1 MAKTKRD
8 YQIQAEE
15 TFFSELDKGTKSGI
29 ICLATGAGKTFVAVN
44 ILNNPRFNKI
54 LWVTHSIELISQSS
68 LAILHE
74 EFDDKQLFEDINAKG
89 DIIDYLDSLD
99 GKDSEDLFGGLTH
112 QETKVKGHIGIVK
125 QHRLDLDCKIV
136 VASIQTIVRRL
147 DKIDANM
154 FDLVIIDECH
164 MACSDTFSKV
174 CNYFKPKFLL
184 GLTAT
189 PKRTD
194 GLSLSN
200 LFEKIIFERDIKFC
214 IDNNFL
220 CEIDAVRV
228 KTELSLDTVR
238 TTAGEL
244 NSKDLESLV
253 NTSARNNLVVDK
265 YLEYASGRQAL
276 TFCVDVQHA
285 MDLAKVFNNRGVNT
299 SFVVGDESLCPDRKY
314 RVDLFR
320 SKKLQVLTNVNILCL
335 DEETEILTESG
346 WTKIDEMTYSHKIA
360 NWDNGYV
367 WFKEP
372 KFIIKRE
379 RFENE
384 NMVSLNSKFKNL
396 RVTDRHNIVWRKR
409 NGEWQKSEAK
419 DLVNMQIELPVSGR
433 FIPEKVEMPIP
444 FVYSKKHYEKA
455 INSNSFALRTRND
468 FNIKE
473 SRELAKIRID
483 EKLALR
489 YKAPHELTLAECKF
503 IGFWIGDGCK
513 HKTKDGCLRYTL
525 AQAIVYPNIIK
536 WIDNTLTKCGF
547 DFIKRDKSHLEF
559 PHYTY
564 ELSRGTGFGNQ
575 KRCGVFEI
583 EPYLEKSGSKYL
595 SYLNERQFDA
605 LLEGLWF
612 ADGNHLQHK
621 KMPKTGCHVA
631 SVNKQL
637 LDKLQEI
644 ACCRGY
650 RTTLYMGTPKKN
662 KDHQEIWY
670 LSFRKTDMFQVAND
684 RLTIENNYISER
696 VWCVTSH
703 SGNIITRRKGH
714 VTVTGNT
721 AGVDIP
727 DTNCIIMARPTKS
740 LVLYL
745 QAIGR
750 GTRLKSGGGNLLLLD
765 IVDNTSKHE
774 LINTW
779 TLDKGKELED
789 KVFLTKVKKDAL
801 IEKREQKRK
810 LDSVVKKDVK
820 LDLLK
825 PPTQPSNALAGWTRE
840 RVIEEATEKQLDFLK
855 RLGLYEEGNAYT
867 KGQCSELI
875 AIAPAAAWQIEK
887 AKRWGYDTSKGL
899 TITQFQLI
907 EKQVSS
913 TSNKSITKSL

>member
-1 MAKTKRD
+1 MGKQLRP
-8 YQIQAEE
+8 YQEE
-15 TFFSELDKGTKSGI
+15 GIAAVFNELNNGVKSQ
-29 ICLATGAGKTFVAVN
+29 LLVNATGLGKTFQAVQ
-44 ILNNPRFNKI
+44 ILNNPRFSKV
-54 LWVTHSIELISQSS
+54 LWLTHNEELISQSS
-68 LAILHE
+68 LAILRE
-74 EFDDKQLFEDINAKG
+74 EFDDNSLFQEIDQKG
-89 DIIDYLDSLD
+89 GFIAYLDSLD
-99 GKDSEDLFGGLTH
+99 GKAPMDLFDGLTH
-112 QETKVKGHIGIVK
+112 QETKVKGHLGIIK

-147 DKIDANM
+147 DKIPSNT
-154 FDLVIIDECH
+154 FDLIVVDEAH
-164 MACSDTFSKV
+164 MSIATTWSKV
-174 CNYFKPKFLL
+174 CNYFSPQLLL

-189 PKRTD
+189 PVRSD
-194 GLSLSN
+194 GMSLSN
-200 LFEKIIFERDIKFC
+200 LFDKIVFERDIKFG
-214 IDNNFL
+214 IDNGYL

-228 KTELSLDTVR
+228 KTDLDIDSVR

-244 NSKDLESLV
+244 NSKDLENLV
-253 NTSARNNLVVDK
+253 NTPNRNNLIVDK
-265 YLEYASGRQAL
+265 YLEYGSGRQAL
-276 TFCVDVQHA
+276 AFCVDVKHA
-285 MDLAKVFNNRGVNT
+285 MDLAQVFNNRGINA
-299 SFVVGDESLCPDRKY
+299 SFVVGDESLCPDRKA

-320 SKKLQVLTNVNILCL
+320 SKDIQVLTNVNILCL

-346 WTKIDEMTYSHKIA
+346 WTKIDEMTYSHKVA
-360 NWDNGYV
+360 NWDNGKV

-384 NMVSLNSKFKNL
+384 NMISLNSKFKNL

-409 NGEWQKSEAK
+409 NGMWQKNEAI
-419 DLVNMQIELPVSGR
+419 DLVNKQIELPVSGK
-433 FIPEKVEMPIP
+433 FIPEKVEMPTP
-444 FVYSKKHYEKA
+444 FVYSKKQYEKA
-455 INSNSFALRTRND
+455 INANSFVLRTRNG
-468 FNIKE
+468 FNTKE
-473 SRELAKIRID
+473 SRELAKIRIN

-489 YKAPHELTLAECKF
+489 YKAPHELTLAECRF

-513 HKTKDGCLRYTL
+513 HKTKDGGLRYTL
-525 AQAIVYPNIIK
+525 AQATVYPNIIK
-536 WIDNTLTKCGF
+536 WIDDTLTKCGF

-583 EPYLEKSGSKYL
+583 EPYLEKNGSKYL

-605 LLEGLWF
+605 LLAGLWF

-631 SVNKQL
+631 SVNKPL

-650 RTTLYMGTPKKN
+650 RTTLYMGTTKKN
-662 KDHQEIWY
+662 KDHQQIWY
-670 LSFRKTDMFQVAND
+670 LSFRKAEMFQIANE
-684 RLTIENNYISER
+684 RLSVEDNYISER

-727 DTNCIIMARPTKS
+727 DTNCIIAARPTKS
-740 LVLYL
+740 LVLYM
-745 QAIGR
+745 QSIGR
-750 GTRLKSGGGNLLLLD
+750 GTRLKSDGGNLLLLD
-765 IVDNTSKHE
+765 IVDNTSKHQ

-779 TLDKGKELED
+779 TLDKGKPLED
-789 KVFLTKVKKDAL
+789 KIFMTKEKKSDL

-810 LDSVVKKDVK
+810 IDSQVKKDVK
-820 LDLLK
+820 VDLMKLPE
-825 PPTQPSNALAGWTRE
+825 PPKIAGAWMKDAPS
-840 RVIEEATEKQLDFLK
+840 EKQLAWLE
-855 RLGLYEEGNAYT
+855 RLGYDIVNNTYT

-875 AIAPAAAWQIEK
+875 SASQASQAQINALK
-887 AKRWGYDTSKGL
+887 NKGYDVSKGVTVTQAQMAFA
-899 TITQFQLI
+899 TIANET
-907 EKQVSS
+907 
-913 TSNKSITKSL
+913 NKSITKSL